1 MQNFNNPLIGQ
12 QTTDIVSSL
21 FGTNDFDYQELFFEF
36 GVACDM
42 IGEAIRSILPLG
54 LEEEIGSKL
63 MCLVARKLVLKTS
76 YIQMHDN
83 RYARLHNRQ

>member
-1 MQNFNNPLIGQ
+1 
-12 QTTDIVSSL
+12 
-21 FGTNDFDYQELFFEF
+21 
-36 GVACDM
+36 M

-83 RYARLHNRQ
+83 RFVRLQNRQ